1 MKKYFLFL
9 DESKPNGTNIKHLCL
24 GGVIIEEET
33 YKKTIIKDI
42 NAIKN
47 SVFGN
52 TEVILHESELR
63 AAKGYYSEMRKEK
76 KRTFFWNELNRV
88 FTTLNIKT
96 IGAAID
102 IDKYR
107 SFYEESSLNNEYFIV
122 LQIVL
127 ENFIHFLQKNNALGS
142 VFIESRNHKE
152 DTDIRNIYY
161 KIMANGTLY
170 LNANSFQDK
179 LLNNLNFVIK
189 EDNNIGVQLADFV
202 PGTLNRKCNGL
213 NPKTP
218 SIFKAIESNLYNG
231 NCDSVGRFGFKVMP

>member
-1 MKKYFLFL
+1 MKKYYLFL
-9 DESKPNGTNIKHLCL
+9 DESKPNGSNLKHLCL
-24 GGVIIEEET
+24 GGVIIEEDT
-33 YKKTIIKDI
+33 YKKIIIKEI
-42 NAIKN
+42 NSMKN

-52 TEVILHESELR
+52 TQVILHESELR
-63 AAKGYYSEMRKEK
+63 AAKDEYTEMRKEK
-76 KRTFFWNELNRV
+76 KRTFFWRELNRI
-88 FTTLNIKT
+88 FTNFNITT
-96 IGAAID
+96 IGAAIEV
-102 IDKYR
+102 DKYR
-107 SFYEESSLNNEYFIV
+107 AMYDARSLNDEYFIV
-122 LQIVL
+122 LQTVL

-213 NPKTP
+213 NPKIP
-218 SIFKAIESNLYNG
+218 SISEAIEANLYKG
-231 NCDSVGRFGFKVMP
+231 NCNDIERFGFKIMP

>member
-9 DESKPNGTNIKHLCL
+9 DESKPNGSNLKHLCL
-24 GGVIIEEET
+24 GGVIIEEDT
-33 YKKTIIKDI
+33 YKKTIIREI
-42 NAIKN
+42 NSMKN
-47 SVFGN
+47 SVLGN

-63 AAKGYYSEMRKEK
+63 SAKGEYSEMRKEK
-76 KRTFFWNELNRV
+76 KRTFFWKELNRIFV
-88 FTTLNIKT
+88 TYNITT

-102 IDKYR
+102 VDKYR
-107 SFYEESSLNNEYFIV
+107 FFYETNSLNDEYFIV
-122 LQIVL
+122 LQAVL

-152 DTDIRNIYY
+152 DTDIRNTYY

-213 NPKTP
+213 NPKEP
-218 SIFKAIESNLYNG
+218 NIYEVIESSLYNG
-231 NCDSVGRFGFKVMP
+231 KCNLKERFGFKIMP

>member
-24 GGVIIEEET
+24 GGVIIEEEI

-52 TEVILHESELR
+52 TEVILHESEIRDAEDNYL
-63 AAKGYYSEMRKEK
+63 EMRKPEK
-76 KRTFFWNELNRV
+76 RNLFWNELNRV
-88 FTTLNIKT
+88 FTNGNITT
-96 IGAAID
+96 IGAAIN
-102 IDKYR
+102 IKKYR
-107 SFYEESSLNNEYFIV
+107 SLYEADYLNDEYFIV

-127 ENFIHFLQKNNALGS
+127 ENFIHFLQKNNAVGS

-152 DTDIRNIYY
+152 DIDIRNIYY
-161 KIMANGTLY
+161 KIMLHGTLY

-202 PGTLNRKCNGL
+202 PGTLNRKCNDL
-213 NPKTP
+213 NPKKP
-218 SIFKAIESNLYNG
+218 SIFTAIESNLYNG
-231 NCDSVGRFGFKVMP
+231 NCDSAERFGFKVMP